1 MCIMQWNVWNY
12 WALNMFL
19 GSYMS
24 FMNTTGTEK
33 HKIWHEQ
40 LTTTAQAWGRKEQK
54 AGNKNRVNAITV
66 TLWSARALI
75 TLPSANSERLMLAP
89 SRKRAP
95 RFLVTFAR
103 SDPARSTRHI
113 LATFTSAEILA
124 VRSLCLTNTCN
135 NNAHMYIIWKSMNC
149 FYCWLLLLYI
159 ALFSTFQQTHCVL
172 HGFCVLAGLFQHFFD
187 TPNSAMDYKLFNMHN
202 KIFLHLYTHGRPQFS
217 LTWRTFLE
225 SVQNLTP
232 VKSWGWVQSQ
242 ACNGHQSMFIC
253 A

>member
-1 MCIMQWNVWNY
+1 MPSVRNMIFLIYQFQSHNWMVTDSDQLSFLVIFLSVELNVQSTWFSVSVSTLTITSSQHTYMCILQQNVWNY
-12 WALNMFL
+12 CALNMFL

-24 FMNTTGTEK
+24 SMNTTGTEK
-33 HKIWHEQ
+33 HKMWHEQ

-54 AGNKNRVNAITV
+54 AGNKNRRNAWTV

-135 NNAHMYIIWKSMNC
+135 NNTTVH
-149 FYCWLLLLYI
+149 
-159 ALFSTFQQTHCVL
+159 
-172 HGFCVLAGLFQHFFD
+172 
-187 TPNSAMDYKLFNMHN
+187 
-202 KIFLHLYTHGRPQFS
+202 
-217 LTWRTFLE
+217 
-225 SVQNLTP
+225 
-232 VKSWGWVQSQ
+232 
-242 ACNGHQSMFIC
+242 IC
-253 A
+253 I